1 MSLQMPPDDG
11 GYAPAEEDSLSSPSH
26 DGPPAAGEWIV
37 IPRNVVA
44 RTVEG
49 APFPLSR
56 YASRTGCEW
65 VPASVALDNCAF
77 PLEFDEKRST
87 MLLADDVDE
96 ETVRRI
102 EFILNRRLTIALA
115 PRERVARLIEVAYG
129 LKIGDLDVA
138 ACGRNFRARCTRRWS
153 DLLPTPDEAVRFCGD
168 CSRPVY
174 YCRDDEE
181 LRLRGAAGQCAAIDL
196 YLIEPREEVMG
207 LLQMIDEERSDP
219 PAPTPPRSS
228 GE

>member
-1 MSLQMPPDDG
+1 MPPAGG
-11 GYAPAEEDSLSSPSH
+11 GYAAAEEDSLPSPSN

-37 IPRNVVA
+37 IPRDVAA
-44 RTVEG
+44 RTNEG
-49 APFPLSR
+49 APVPLPR
-56 YASRTGCEW
+56 YVSRTACEW

-87 MLLADDVDE
+87 MLLADDADE

-102 EFILNRRLTIALA
+102 EFILNRRLTIARA

-129 LKIGDLDVA
+129 LKLGERDVA

-181 LRLRGAAGQCAAIDL
+181 LRLRGAAGQCAAVDL
-196 YLIEPREEVMG
+196 YLIEPREEFMG
-207 LLQMIDEERSDP
+207 LLEMVDEERSDP
-219 PAPTPPRSS
+219 PAPTLPPPSA
-228 GE
+228 G